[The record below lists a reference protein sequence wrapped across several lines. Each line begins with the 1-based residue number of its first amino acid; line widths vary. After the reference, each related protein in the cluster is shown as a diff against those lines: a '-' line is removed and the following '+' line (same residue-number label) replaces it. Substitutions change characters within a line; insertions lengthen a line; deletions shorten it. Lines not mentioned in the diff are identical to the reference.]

1 MTRSTTRNSR
11 MGPGWSLKN
20 DTSNVAECLS
30 AAGGDVQRHE
40 VIFML
45 LAHVASQIMAM
56 DGRWLSLS
64 SCSAPFH
71 DSYSPHCFNVSLS
84 VSPLWCALLS
94 IDRV

>member
-1 MTRSTTRNSR
+1 

-64 SCSAPFH
+64 LFLLGPF
-71 DSYSPHCFNVSLS
+71 SRFLFPSLF
-84 VSPLWCALLS
+84 
-94 IDRV
+94 